1 MEIKKQEIRQKCTQK
16 KQEIRQKVY
25 TKQRA
30 KYGPSEFRLNENGFI
45 GETTQ
50 RSRRL
55 CKILGR
61 LYSVVAP

>member
-50 RSRRL
+50 RS
-55 CKILGR
+55 
-61 LYSVVAP
+61 

>member
-1 MEIKKQEIRQKCTQK
+1 MEIKKTGNPTKVYTK

-45 GETTQ
+45 
-50 RSRRL
+50 
-55 CKILGR
+55 
-61 LYSVVAP
+61 